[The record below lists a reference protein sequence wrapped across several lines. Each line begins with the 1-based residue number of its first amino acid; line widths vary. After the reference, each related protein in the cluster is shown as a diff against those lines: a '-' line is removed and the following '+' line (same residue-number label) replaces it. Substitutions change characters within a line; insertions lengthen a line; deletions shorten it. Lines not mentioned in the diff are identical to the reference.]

1 MSRRKTHKEFIEE
14 IKAVNGG
21 KYEVISE
28 YKFAREKVRLK
39 CCTCGKVWENTPTHL
54 LRGQACPYCAGE
66 VLKRLKSKVNVTK
79 SRITIARKSKLS

>member
-54 LRGQACPYCAGE
+54 LRGQACPYCAG
-66 VLKRLKSKVNVTK
+66 KNKTNDSYMSTRFIK
-79 SRITIARKSKLS
+79 